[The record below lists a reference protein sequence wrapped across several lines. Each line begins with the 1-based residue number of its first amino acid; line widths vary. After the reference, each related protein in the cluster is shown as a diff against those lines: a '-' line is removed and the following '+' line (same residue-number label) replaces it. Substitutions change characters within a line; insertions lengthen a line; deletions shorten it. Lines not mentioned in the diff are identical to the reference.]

1 LATPPS
7 EKRFFI
13 LYTLQHFTLFINTR
27 IGLHRFFLFMPK
39 EHESF
44 ATALCYGLDN
54 F

>member
-1 LATPPS
+1 
-7 EKRFFI
+7 
-13 LYTLQHFTLFINTR
+13 
-27 IGLHRFFLFMPK
+27 MPK